1 MAEHNQP
8 QSQIDALLAE
18 QAQQQRRRW
27 LIAIAALLL
36 LLALLSLG
44 WLAQQVLINSST
56 PAAAQQLESSSDAN
70 ASAEKQPEQALATPD
85 TGTDEQQAQRRQ
97 QFMQQLPIFEQ
108 GLEAQLTQAYVKRF
122 AESAVTAALAA
133 KQRALVA
140 FANSDYEQALQQLGE
155 AREQGKAIL
164 ANWQQTLQQRLSE
177 AQQAFASDQVSAAQ
191 LALEKALLLDPD
203 NQQGQQLQQRIAVYP
218 EVSRWLD
225 RYRVAEVE
233 NNLSA
238 QIDALTKVLALD
250 PARQSSWQ
258 QTLSDK
264 RRLQQQQQADSW
276 VTKGV
281 AALQSGDL
289 MAAEQAYQQARQQA
303 PQQGNVQQLGKAL
316 ASAQREQQ
324 LQQQQQR
331 IQQFIGAD
339 DWRQVQQLSASALQ
353 QFPNNSQLQQWSQQA
368 QQLNQ
373 VQQQLDNYNAR
384 PQRLTDSNIQQAATD
399 LLATALPLMPQSA
412 RLQQAAQQLAQQ
424 IDQLQ
429 QPVTVTVI
437 SDNRT
442 DIRVLG
448 TGVVGTVNKKVIQL
462 KPGHY
467 TLEGRREGYRSKR
480 VTLALAP
487 GQEQARIELICD
499 ERI

>member
-27 LIAIAALLL
+27 LIAIAVLLL

-56 PAAAQQLESSSDAN
+56 PAAAQQLESSAD

-108 GLEAQLTQAYVKRF
+108 GLEAQLTQAHVKRF

-133 KQRALVA
+133 KQQALVA
-140 FANSDYEQALQQLGE
+140 FANGDYEQALQQLGE

-250 PARQSSWQ
+250 PARQSTWQ

-289 MAAEQAYQQARQQA
+289 TAAEQAYQQARQQA

-316 ASAQREQQ
+316 ASAQHEQQ

-331 IQQFIGAD
+331 IQQLIGAD

-353 QFPNNSQLQQWSQQA
+353 QFPNNSQLQLWSQQA

-429 QPVTVTVI
+429 QPVAVTVI

-448 TGVVGTVNKKVIQL
+448 TGVVGTVDEKVIQL
-462 KPGHY
+462 KPGRY
-467 TLEGRREGYRSKR
+467 TLEGRRDGYRSKR